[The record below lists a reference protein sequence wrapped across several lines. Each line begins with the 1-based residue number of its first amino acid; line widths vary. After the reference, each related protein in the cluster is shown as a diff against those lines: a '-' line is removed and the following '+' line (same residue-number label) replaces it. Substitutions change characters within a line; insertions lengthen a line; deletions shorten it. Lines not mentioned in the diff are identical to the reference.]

1 MVARSGC
8 GAGASAA
15 GRRLGARRHDVGRC
29 LGSRLRQRIGHIG
42 EQGVQ
47 IGRVDIHAHDVLHI
61 GGAAGLGQGAHA
73 QDVGHALGGR
83 DDAAGIEQVE
93 GVAALQHRVVG
104 RQRQGRLQGAQAL
117 HLAVGELL
125 EEEVG
130 VGHLEVELGIL
141 ALVLQVHVAVGEL
154 HAVVAAG
161 PHDVVHVV
169 DALDEHGEA
178 LKPVGDLHGHRVAL
192 EAAHLLEVGELGH
205 FHAVDPDLPA
215 QAPGA
220 QRRALPVVF
229 HEAHVVGRHIDADG
243 LKTSQ
248 VQVLDVVRRG
258 LDEHLELVVELPAVG
273 VLAVAAVGGTAAALH
288 VAGAPG
294 VGPQRAQRGGRGVRA
309 GAHLVV
315 VGLQHHATGA
325 RPVALQVHD
334 DVLEGGGRRLPGLP
348 GHVLCH
354 GSPLLELQRADV
366 GQRPVDEYR
375 LARDA
380 RLLDGA
386 EVTGILG
393 IGAVVPHNPQ
403 AAGGHRV
410 GVVDGKPVVGR

>member
-1 MVARSGC
+1 M
-8 GAGASAA
+8 
-15 GRRLGARRHDVGRC
+15 
-29 LGSRLRQRIGHIG
+29 
-42 EQGVQ
+42 
-47 IGRVDIHAHDVLHI
+47 
-61 GGAAGLGQGAHA
+61 
-73 QDVGHALGGR
+73 
-83 DDAAGIEQVE
+83 
-93 GVAALQHRVVG
+93 AALQHRVVG
-104 RQRQGRLQGAQAL
+104 RQRQRRLQGAQAL
-117 HLAVGELL
+117 HLAIGELL
-125 EEEVG
+125 EEELG
-130 VGHLEVELGIL
+130 VGHLEVERGVL
-141 ALVLQVHVAVGEL
+141 ALVLQVHVAVGEH

-178 LKPVGDLHGHRVAL
+178 LQAVGDLHGHRVAL

-229 HEAHVVGRHIDADG
+229 HEAHVMGRDIDADG
-243 LKTSQ
+243 LEASQ
-248 VQVLDVVRRG
+248 VQILDVVRRG

-309 GAHLVV
+309 GTHLVV